1 MSEAKAKELIDKAD
15 KKLKSWLSF
24 GGNKYEDAEELY
36 TKAAN
41 QLKVAKQC
49 ALTPRALR
57 SLHIRCAYGRVLL
70 PLLTPVPFAVTP
82 RRGRC
87 GRRF

>member
-1 MSEAKAKELIDKAD
+1 MGLVVLEGVVILVLVLTGFRSAVFHAVP
-15 KKLKSWLSF
+15 
-24 GGNKYEDAEELY
+24 
-36 TKAAN
+36 N

-57 SLHIRCAYGRVLL
+57 SLHIRCAYGRVLP